1 MNTATPN
8 PITTG
13 SAEPARLDEL
23 MLAMDVVDTL
33 RHQQD
38 LVDHALGE
46 RERDAALVARIRSIY
61 ADQGIEVSDAIIVEG
76 VEALKKDR
84 FVYQPPPAGFSQRLA
99 RLYVNRG
106 TWAKRI
112 VGVGVI
118 ALAGWLVYDI
128 QDDLSQRGRTAEARE
143 RVESA
148 QARIADAEA
157 GLMRVRRAEE
167 AAQLP
172 DAAQALGQRLRS
184 ESRADIGRAETA
196 IAQARAVAAAV
207 PDPGTVADAKVIEQ
221 ALLPISAPLDEAQQA
236 LARADARLGEL
247 RQAGELAETLSRS
260 RALLADADLHSSV
273 RSEVDSLQRQAGQAL
288 AAGDLPL
295 ARGRIDRLQAMG
307 ETINQSYQ
315 LRIVSRP
322 NAQSGVWRHP
332 VDNARARNYYV
343 IVEAV
348 GADGQPVA
356 LPITSEEDQTTRRV
370 SSFGLR
376 VPESVYE
383 RVRAD
388 KQDNGLID
396 NPVFGEK
403 RRGELEPRYRFA
415 VDGGAI
421 TAW

>member
-1 MNTATPN
+1 
-8 PITTG
+8 
-13 SAEPARLDEL
+13 
-23 MLAMDVVDTL
+23 
-33 RHQQD
+33 
-38 LVDHALGE
+38 
-46 RERDAALVARIRSIY
+46 
-61 ADQGIEVSDAIIVEG
+61 
-76 VEALKKDR
+76 
-84 FVYQPPPAGFSQRLA
+84 
-99 RLYVNRG
+99 
-106 TWAKRI
+106 
-112 VGVGVI
+112 
-118 ALAGWLVYDI
+118 
-128 QDDLSQRGRTAEARE
+128 
-143 RVESA
+143 
-148 QARIADAEA
+148 
-157 GLMRVRRAEE
+157 
-167 AAQLP
+167 AQLP

-247 RQAGELAETLSRS
+247 RQAGELAETLARS

-307 ETINQSYQ
+307 ETISQSYQ

-388 KQDNGLID
+388 K
-396 NPVFGEK
+396 
-403 RRGELEPRYRFA
+403 
-415 VDGGAI
+415 
-421 TAW
+421 